1 MTNLQRTKQAYAE
14 IDAFI
19 EILPEDKKRKIPK
32 NMKEFFKEQKD
43 KGYKKEIDINIPV
56 EEQNLK
62 EETLALIALLYI
74 KYICEDE
81 EEKQNLKKIY
91 AENESRYRKE
101 KNEKYSEEK
110 IMQKRN
116 EDLASECDQSLQNSI
131 NNKSKALIEYKEP
144 ILKRIMNKIKSLFK
158 RK

>member
-1 MTNLQRTKQAYAE
+1 MTNLQKTKQAYSE

-19 EILPEDKKRKIPK
+19 NLLPEEEKRKIPK
-32 NMKEFFKEQKD
+32 DMQEFFKTQKD
-43 KGYKKEIDINIPV
+43 KEYKKEIYINIPI
-56 EEQNLK
+56 EKQNLK

-74 KYICEDE
+74 KYICENE
-81 EEKQNLKKIY
+81 EEKRNLEEIY
-91 AENESRYRKE
+91 AENERKYRE
-101 KNEKYSEEK
+101 EIKNKYSAEK
-110 IMQKRN
+110 VMQKRN

-144 ILKRIMNKIKSLFK
+144 ILKRIINKIKSLFK